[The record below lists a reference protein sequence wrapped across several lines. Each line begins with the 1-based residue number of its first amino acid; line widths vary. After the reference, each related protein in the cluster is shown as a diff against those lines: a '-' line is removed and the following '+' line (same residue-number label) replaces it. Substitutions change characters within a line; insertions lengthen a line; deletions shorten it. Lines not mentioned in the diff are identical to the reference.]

1 MVSGGTRMVHLSPSP
16 AVLAAQPRFLSQTFA
31 AAALLASVAWFSAA
45 RADALAPPPV
55 DFFFDLVG
63 DRLADAD
70 SGEADAARRMQI
82 AGVPVRVDASEG
94 DAEADRR
101 MTAGAS
107 GRYALHFADA
117 LSMVGRAKIAGTD
130 FIDEETPAAAVASA
144 GADFRYAG
152 GGWTFGL
159 KPGFEAVHEETG
171 FAQRDSLVEGRAS
184 KAIAD
189 GLSVAAAGRYRWRQT
204 TEGEAQGREIASA
217 RLGLASQLPHDLRLD
232 LAYVG
237 RREIV
242 EAELDYGQPSVIRN
256 LGPSVALALSLNRAV
271 DVSAT
276 YEFTERSSYEAADG
290 QPGWLSQDQH
300 RLNLALTWE
309 LGGDPDA
316 MQLSAGYR
324 FENISASAAD
334 EAGARHAG
342 TVNFAVFF

>member
-1 MVSGGTRMVHLSPSP
+1 MICLSSLPP
-16 AVLAAQPRFLSQTFA
+16 AFPTQSRPLSRAFA
-31 AAALLASVAWFSAA
+31 TAALLASVAWFPAA
-45 RADALAPPPV
+45 RADALAPPPI
-55 DFFFDLVG
+55 DIFFDVVG
-63 DRLADAD
+63 ERLTDANA
-70 SGEADAARRMQI
+70 GEANAPRKMQI

-107 GRYALHFADA
+107 GRYALQFADA

-152 GGWTFGL
+152 GGWKFGL

-171 FAQRDSLVEGRAS
+171 FAQRDSLVEGRAL

-189 GLSVAAAGRYRWRQT
+189 GLSVAATGRYRWRQT

-217 RLGLASQLPHDLRLD
+217 RLGLASQLSQDVRMD

-237 RREIV
+237 RQEIV
-242 EAELDYGQPSVIRN
+242 EAGLDYGQPSVIRN
-256 LGPSVALALSLNRAV
+256 LGPSVALALSLNRAI

-290 QPGWLSQDQH
+290 QPGWLSQEQH
-300 RLNLALTWE
+300 RLNLALTWA

-334 EAGARHAG
+334 EAGDRHAG